1 MTDQAPPEGF
11 ARDLRGY
18 DPLLR
23 CRWARHQQIWF
34 IERKLPG
41 ERHPQWFAERPSPW
55 GTSKRSLDLWEGWK
69 EGYVHVLSVPPALL
83 HWRLV
88 QEELVRCD
96 AERAGGFAA
105 LNAELDAEE
114 AKWQAAVDRERMNFC
129 EAAARESHDRIQWMS
144 GNRIATPHGAKDE
157 PAGGTLW
164 PEASTE
170 PARVTP
176 PGVTDA

>member
-1 MTDQAPPEGF
+1 MTPMPGF
-11 ARDLRGY
+11 VRSLKGY
-18 DPLLR
+18 DSKLR
-23 CRWARHQQIWF
+23 VRWATHMATWF

-69 EGYVHVLSVPPALL
+69 DGYVHVLSVPPDLL

-114 AKWQAAVDRERMNFC
+114 AKWQAAVDRERRNFL
-129 EAAARESHDRIQWMS
+129 ESASRASHDD
-144 GNRIATPHGAKDE
+144 IAWADGRRVAVPVSLKDQTDG
-157 PAGGTLW
+157 PA
-164 PEASTE
+164 
-170 PARVTP
+170 
-176 PGVTDA
+176 